1 MPYFTFPLIS
11 KCTGSFTYDDCD
23 ILLYQKRDIFTIWK
37 KDIVIYVYKWRNKC
51 AYFLLIWRSKL
62 VHAFSEDSAS
72 CSVKLSV
79 LDGIRSLEIKGKFFG
94 VLYYYSVEWRGE
106 VWHIVEW
113 KLQTLNL

>member
-1 MPYFTFPLIS
+1 MYMIFYLWWLWYSSLPKKKIF
-11 KCTGSFTYDDCD
+11 
-23 ILLYQKRDIFTIWK
+23 LLFEK
-37 KDIVIYVYKWRNKC
+37 KDIVIDVYKWRNKC

-79 LDGIRSLEIKGKFFG
+79 LDGIRSLEIKGKFFC